1 MDFLPVSSDVRVRLY
16 PRPMYGFEWH
26 ELLLLLLAVWIF
38 HYRVACLFCTG
49 RKALFLAYFMTW
61 MFNVTRPF

>member
-1 MDFLPVSSDVRVRLY
+1 MN
-16 PRPMYGFEWH
+16 GFEWH